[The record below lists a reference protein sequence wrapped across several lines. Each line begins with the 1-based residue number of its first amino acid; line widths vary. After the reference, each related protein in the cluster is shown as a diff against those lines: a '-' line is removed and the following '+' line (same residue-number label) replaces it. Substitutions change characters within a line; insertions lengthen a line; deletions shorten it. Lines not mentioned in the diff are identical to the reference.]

1 MGPIQAKGSI
11 QWLHQ
16 LQRKIAQPDMVK
28 HSSLRGAAFGRQQ
41 ASLTDTIVN
50 LSDLNYT
57 NRIRILKIHITSTT
71 GISAELEWEGSTDAL
86 IYHHPIGVAE
96 TANLDFTPIGGVIWD
111 GQTGTGDI
119 VLTTLSAAATDV
131 VSIVIVGRCA

>member
-1 MGPIQAKGSI
+1 MAAPAPAKNVYKNGKAFVAT
-11 QWLHQ
+11 W
-16 LQRKIAQPDMVK
+16 
-28 HSSLRGAAFGRQQ
+28 RGVWAATGEF
-41 ASLTDTIVN
+41 DDEVIVN

-57 NRIRILKIHITSTT
+57 NRIRILNIAITSTT

>member
-1 MGPIQAKGSI
+1 MAAPTPVTNVYKNGKAFVAT
-11 QWLHQ
+11 W
-16 LQRKIAQPDMVK
+16 
-28 HSSLRGAAFGRQQ
+28 RGVWADTGDF
-41 ASLTDTIVN
+41 TDTIVVN

-57 NRIRILKIHITSTT
+57 NRIRILNIAITSTT

-96 TANLDFTPIGGVIWD
+96 TANLDFTPIGGLIWD
-111 GQTGTGDI
+111 GQTATGDI
-119 VLTTLSAAATDV
+119 VLTTLSAAAADV

>member
-1 MGPIQAKGSI
+1 MAAPTPTTSLNQMGK
-11 QWLHQ
+11 
-16 LQRKIAQPDMVK
+16 
-28 HSSLRGAAFGRQQ
+28 AFV
-41 ASLTDTIVN
+41 ASWSGVWAGTGEFTDTIVVN
-50 LSDLNYT
+50 LSALNYT
-57 NRIRILKIHITSTT
+57 NRIRILNIAITSTT

-119 VLTTLSAAATDV
+119 VLTTLSAAAADV